1 MDTMRSNFVLTL
13 TGPDRVG
20 IVERVTRLILLQG
33 GNVET
38 SRMARPGGEFA
49 ILMLVSLPGDGA
61 AVLGH
66 DLRSLETE
74 GYKLTTTV
82 AAGERTTA
90 TAGQGTHRIE
100 VQGADHEGIIH
111 EVAAYL
117 AERGINIVAADTQTT
132 QAPVTAAPLFAM
144 TALVWVPAGLA
155 VTEWEAGLRERG
167 NRLNLEIRVE
177 PA

>member
-1 MDTMRSNFVLTL
+1 MRSNFVLTL

-20 IVERVTRLILLQG
+20 IVERVTRLVLLHG

-38 SRMARPGGEFA
+38 SRMARLGGEFA
-49 ILMLVSLPGDGA
+49 ILMLVSLPGDA
-61 AVLGH
+61 AAALGR
-66 DLRSLETE
+66 DLRSFEAE

-82 AAGERTTA
+82 AAGERTASA
-90 TAGQGTHRIE
+90 TAGEGTHRIE

-111 EVAAYL
+111 ELAAYL

-144 TALVWVPAGLA
+144 TAVVWVPAGLA
-155 VTEWEAGLRERG
+155 ATEWEAGLRERG